1 MFLSL
6 NLTYSSALDVDNSTL
21 LKCIE
26 YIVARKSQKNTS
38 LLNFVGDESLG
49 MLCKVT
55 AKLMLICDVSL
66 PGLDV
71 SSTDP
76 RLMVNPQ
83 VNLTKGD
90 TVTATKEKLVAEF
103 KSRTDQVEA
112 RAFVMASVMH
122 ERL

>member
-1 MFLSL
+1 
-6 NLTYSSALDVDNSTL
+6 
-21 LKCIE
+21 
-26 YIVARKSQKNTS
+26 
-38 LLNFVGDESLG
+38 
-49 MLCKVT
+49 
-55 AKLMLICDVSL
+55 
-66 PGLDV
+66 
-71 SSTDP
+71 
-76 RLMVNPQ
+76 MVNPQ